1 MSAPYFARLAC
12 LSLAAFF
19 AINFS
24 LSALIALGTPR
35 LIRRITRDASPR
47 FAARLL
53 FALRIAPAALAFVCV
68 LALCVPSYLLLEPEF
83 ADEEVGWLCGAA
95 ALCAVA
101 GWALSLRRASRAL
114 RAANRFEAVF
124 PAHPE
129 RPMLAMAGFMRPRL
143 LLSQRLSAAFTA
155 DQLDAALRHEEA
167 HFAARDNLKRLAMLA
182 VPRFGKSAAGIESA
196 WAEQAEQAADDA
208 AIGGD
213 PARAVALASA
223 LVALA
228 RMGSAGPKTAL
239 VCSLSGERGGLA
251 ARVDRLLAGAEPKAE
266 SERRLKAWMAG
277 AAAIPTLG
285 AMLAW
290 ANPAAVHAA
299 LEGLMR

>member
-19 AINFS
+19 AIHFS
-24 LSALIALGTPR
+24 LSALIALGAPR
-35 LIRRITRDASPR
+35 LIRRIIRDASPG

-83 ADEEVGWLCGAA
+83 AEEEVGWLCGAA

-114 RAANRFEAVF
+114 RAANRFEAAF
-124 PAHPE
+124 TAHKE

-143 LLSQRLSAAFTA
+143 LVSERLRAAFTA

-167 HFAARDNLKRLAMLA
+167 HWAARDNLKRLAMLA
-182 VPRFGKSAAGIESA
+182 VPGLGARAIESA

-228 RMGSAGPKTAL
+228 RMGSSGPKTAL

-251 ARVDRLLAGAEPKAE
+251 ARVDRLLTGAEPKAE

-277 AAAIPTLG
+277 AAAVPALV